1 MDSPEDRTSLEEMV
15 KEGVERKKEE
25 SDARSRESTSNPQGG
40 MSDASEE
47 LLDVGRTQDE
57 FSVRAKNTG
66 KGKKTADK
74 WNQ

>member
-1 MDSPEDRTSLEEMV
+1 MASEDRRGLDDMV
-15 KEGVERKKEE
+15 REGVERKKEE
-25 SDARSRESTSNPQGG
+25 SEARSREPQQNPQGG
-40 MSDASEE
+40 MTDASDEM
-47 LLDVGRTQDE
+47 LDPGRTQDE